1 MAYKGLESAGERWR
15 KGKTVRTARWK
26 CDSSMMGAVQKQK
39 RKSPPGSADIHQV
52 GMKNCGNHMWPRSV
66 QLQGDAMRGVAGH
79 TRRMFEH
86 EGRKEGGRA
95 EFKLLTTAPLNHS
108 QRQALFR
115 GARYGIPVHS
125 TGGVCADGES
135 GRRKFTRPV
144 DFCTVDARSVLLSSN

>member
-1 MAYKGLESAGERWR
+1 
-15 KGKTVRTARWK
+15 
-26 CDSSMMGAVQKQK
+26 
-39 RKSPPGSADIHQV
+39 
-52 GMKNCGNHMWPRSV
+52 MWPRSV

-86 EGRKEGGRA
+86 TKEGGRA
-95 EFKLLTTAPLNHS
+95 EFKLLTTAPLINS

-125 TGGVCADGES
+125 KGGVCADGES

-144 DFCTVDARSVLLSSN
+144 